1 MSVDLGNI
9 RFLCGWYD
17 LWHLNE
23 DVTKLSKLFQ
33 TQQATK
39 DNFLQMAVDYLVVLA
54 CSSVGLGPRAS
65 VFPVC
70 SLSLGTDPDYA
81 VKHCQEF
88 CLKESYIVELQS
100 PEVSEWSGVV
110 QLCWAIPAKHAGFQQ
125 GKGQCGQFDLWRHLP
140 VCWNYGW
147 RCLWRSSGKRKSF
160 GCSCGW
166 LGECWMMFGSELQ
179 VADRHKLYSIIID
192 YSIRCIRIL
201 MSSYHRIKSKLEVW

>member
-100 PEVSEWSGVV
+100 PEVSE
-110 QLCWAIPAKHAGFQQ
+110 
-125 GKGQCGQFDLWRHLP
+125 
-140 VCWNYGW
+140 
-147 RCLWRSSGKRKSF
+147 
-160 GCSCGW
+160 
-166 LGECWMMFGSELQ
+166 
-179 VADRHKLYSIIID
+179 
-192 YSIRCIRIL
+192 
-201 MSSYHRIKSKLEVW
+201 